1 MSKKQLT
8 LEIYSLADFQKA
20 SRIDRIRMSM
30 VEPDRFVL
38 DNDDYD
44 YYRQLM
50 AAWHL
55 VSNECRESVALRLI
69 QNEVDGAESW
79 YKANRILRDVEELFA
94 PFMERNREL
103 QRRKVIDRLY
113 AYAEIAHNKAVY
125 KDEEDKEQVDKDWI
139 QLAQRFLKDAAE
151 MEGLSMEGAPP
162 IDPDSIVIPEIEI
175 TSDPEAFIDAEYA
188 DDGGEWS
195 DEEAD
200 EDDDQ

>member
-8 LEIYSLADFQKA
+8 LEIYSLADFQNA

-38 DNDDYD
+38 GNDDED

-50 AAWHL
+50 TAWHL

-113 AYAEIAHNKAVY
+113 AYADIADKKAIC
-125 KDEEDKEQVDKDWI
+125 KDENGLEQIDKDWI
-139 QLAQRFLKDAAE
+139 QLAQKFLKDAAE
-151 MEGLSMEGAPP
+151 MEGLSMDGAPP
-162 IDPDSIVIPEIEI
+162 LDPDDFIIPEVEI
-175 TSDPEAFIDAEYA
+175 TSDPSAFIEAEYQEE
-188 DDGGEWS
+188 DELPEEE
-195 DEEAD
+195 DEED
-200 EDDDQ
+200 E